1 MESSDSDS
9 QNSIS
14 RCSDPGT
21 DSSDSEVEEICD
33 DLDIS
38 VKEAQENFSAVGNLI
53 PEESPVN
60 SLTDF
65 KSLYPEAF
73 TTESEAVLKAVLE
86 DIQLPYQISPFQ
98 ETAVNG
104 LLNGLDLVCIVPTG
118 SGKMLVIYLFAM
130 AIRKL
135 PNGYRGLPNTNKS
148 LVLAGMPL
156 TLIMKQQLENSLCPV
171 AMLTMDGQMFDSTG
185 KVVTNEKF
193 VSGHFS
199 VLFTHPEA
207 LSTDGGRSRLRVLR
221 KEKMLFGL
229 IQDEF
234 HQGQEDH
241 WGSFRVRML
250 EAFFDAQAHMVHGSP
265 LGALSATATHS
276 EVDQVIACFGRRKK
290 PAIKI
295 CEGPILPHHKICI
308 VRRPSSQVPLLGKSM
323 TIHGKI
329 TKRLGL
335 LDLLRRIALDEFLNC
350 VKMEQLQQFKKTVIL
365 FRTAEHM
372 AWIHAW
378 LAKQTG
384 VQVCDSAPFVMI
396 HSKIGESDDDVMEAR
411 REDIKLYLVT
421 NRFLLGVDISSISV
435 IIIVRPPN
443 MAHTIVQ
450 AMGRSGRRSSVH
462 PGLRPMSITYLLY
475 NASDLAVKGISEDVK
490 QICASSDMCSR
501 QLLRKLFV
509 GEYTDTIQEG
519 GVHCCRSCDRKRLLY
534 S

>member
-73 TTESEAVLKAVLE
+73 TTESEVALKVVLE

-185 KVVTNEKF
+185 K
-193 VSGHFS
+193 
-199 VLFTHPEA
+199 
-207 LSTDGGRSRLRVLR
+207 
-221 KEKMLFGL
+221 
-229 IQDEF
+229 
-234 HQGQEDH
+234 
-241 WGSFRVRML
+241 
-250 EAFFDAQAHMVHGSP
+250 
-265 LGALSATATHS
+265 
-276 EVDQVIACFGRRKK
+276 
-290 PAIKI
+290 
-295 CEGPILPHHKICI
+295 
-308 VRRPSSQVPLLGKSM
+308 
-323 TIHGKI
+323 
-329 TKRLGL
+329 
-335 LDLLRRIALDEFLNC
+335 
-350 VKMEQLQQFKKTVIL
+350 
-365 FRTAEHM
+365 
-372 AWIHAW
+372 
-378 LAKQTG
+378 
-384 VQVCDSAPFVMI
+384 
-396 HSKIGESDDDVMEAR
+396 
-411 REDIKLYLVT
+411 
-421 NRFLLGVDISSISV
+421 
-435 IIIVRPPN
+435 
-443 MAHTIVQ
+443 
-450 AMGRSGRRSSVH
+450 
-462 PGLRPMSITYLLY
+462 
-475 NASDLAVKGISEDVK
+475 
-490 QICASSDMCSR
+490 
-501 QLLRKLFV
+501 
-509 GEYTDTIQEG
+509 
-519 GVHCCRSCDRKRLLY
+519 
-534 S
+534 